1 MRIEQKWSLGCAC
14 AVLAQV
20 LVLASLP
27 YELREPVRSVWHFLA
42 GCAIALLL
50 WVAFDGNRLVLS
62 LKEILCAASSQ
73 RSRRATSSRS

>member
-1 MRIEQKWSLGCAC
+1 MRIEQKWSLGCAFV
-14 AVLAQV
+14 VLAQV

-50 WVAFDGNRLVLS
+50 WVAFDGNRLVQS